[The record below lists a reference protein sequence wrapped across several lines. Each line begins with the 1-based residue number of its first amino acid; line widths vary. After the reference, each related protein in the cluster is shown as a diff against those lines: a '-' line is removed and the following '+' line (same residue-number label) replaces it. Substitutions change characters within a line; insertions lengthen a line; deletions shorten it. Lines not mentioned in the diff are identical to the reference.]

1 MVELKVKPVH
11 MMASQKYN
19 TPGYAQKTTE
29 IRNGTLGSRMRVPY
43 AEGFSLELPEHGH
56 TIPVSEHRMWLA
68 MGGERKHLEAISDLT
83 AAKMVLD

>member
-1 MVELKVKPVH
+1 

-43 AEGFSLELPEHGH
+43 AEGFSLELPELGH

-68 MGGERKHLEAISDLT
+68 KGDERKHLEAISDLT